1 MRYHNAV
8 IRRLIAV
15 SMACLLSIGF
25 AAGYHADYS
34 MAAEATDDTGAG
46 ELATDVLEHL
56 PSRVVR
62 RRPGTSGHSSV
73 KPGRMSTIT
82 DAIHAM
88 TFLTVI

>member
-46 ELATDVLEHL
+46 ELATDVL
-56 PSRVVR
+56 
-62 RRPGTSGHSSV
+62 GTSVLCCENYVDRKRASRYNNNKLINKFIV
-73 KPGRMSTIT
+73 NMRMT
-82 DAIHAM
+82 
-88 TFLTVI
+88 L

>member
-46 ELATDVLEHL
+46 ELATDVLDTL
-56 PSRVVR
+56 TVKGRAP
-62 RRPGTSGHSSV
+62 SGHSSV
-73 KPGRMSTIT
+73 TPGRMSTIT